1 MAQNVVLSGGELL
14 TEDDGVRIPIT
25 AFANLAPQTTYTQTY
40 STAARTVPAEVAA
53 ITGGESPTEAEHN
66 ALVADV
72 LALKK
77 VINALIDDLQT
88 VGIIA

>member
-1 MAQNVVLSGGELL
+1 VPATITVGGRARGNLRVE
-14 TEDDGVRIPIT
+14 
-25 AFANLAPQTTYTQTY
+25 AALAPNTYTQTY

-77 VINALIDDLQT
+77 LINALIDDLQAY
-88 VGIIA
+88 GLAG